1 VPEPALLRRRR
12 ITYSCRLRSLRELRC
27 ITARFRA
34 PRRQLENVIGNR
46 RNRMWFVSPLLLPL
60 FGALPPAPHA
70 ALEEREFFASGHDT
84 SYSDVS
90 YRDP

>member
-34 PRRQLENVIGNR
+34 PRRQLENVR
-46 RNRMWFVSPLLLPL
+46 R
-60 FGALPPAPHA
+60 HA
-70 ALEEREFFASGHDT
+70 STTGGPGSRYKWSRLGLCTLGDRSSLDLGWNSHSG
-84 SYSDVS
+84 
-90 YRDP
+90 PK